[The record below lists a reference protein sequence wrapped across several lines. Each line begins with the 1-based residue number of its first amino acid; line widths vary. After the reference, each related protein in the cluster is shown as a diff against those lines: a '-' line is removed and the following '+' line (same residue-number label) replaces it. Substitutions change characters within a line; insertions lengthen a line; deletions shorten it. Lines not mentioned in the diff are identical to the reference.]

1 MKVLKFGGSS
11 VGSPNGIKNVKS
23 IIEGE
28 QLPCIVVVSA
38 FQGVT
43 DSLLNIFE
51 TAKRGDEEYT
61 TLINS
66 VAKTHKHFITSLFT
80 DTKQQNALFSYVDSI
95 FSDINET
102 AYKVFSKKSTNL
114 DEDRDSI
121 AGVGELLSSKI
132 ISAYIPGSS
141 VIDSREVI
149 KSTTCNKLPEVDFVT
164 TNKLAA
170 AKLKDIKGLV
180 IMPGYVAST
189 PSGAMTTLGRGG
201 SDYTASIIA
210 AAIEAD
216 ILEIWTD
223 VDGFMTAD
231 PKKVE
236 KAYTINSL
244 TYSEAMELSHF
255 GAKVIYSPTLRP
267 VYKNNIPILVKN
279 TFNPKAEGTIITQ
292 ESKDKSRSNIKGIS
306 SIDDIDL
313 ITIQGPSMVGVS
325 GVSARLFGVLAK
337 NNISVILITQASSE
351 YSISFAVRP
360 DDSDIASK
368 VIMEEFKQE
377 ISDDNG
383 LKVHV
388 EKNLSIIAIVGAR
401 MRHTPGVSATLFSSL
416 GKNGI
421 NTIAIAQGYSEL
433 NISVVIKK
441 DHLKKALNVVHDNFF
456 LSSYMEIN
464 LFVVGVGVVGGSL
477 LKQLTAQ
484 HDLLFNEHNLKVN
497 LLGVANYD
505 KMIIN
510 NEGIP
515 LAKYQQILEEQGE
528 VTDLDF
534 FISQIK
540 KFNRRNSVFVDC
552 TASADVAS
560 KYAEVLSSYTSIV
573 AANKIACS
581 SEYEYYHTL
590 KQIAYEKS
598 VKFMYETTVGAG
610 LPIIKTIQDLI
621 LSGDKILK
629 IEAVLSG
636 TLNFIF
642 NEISS
647 TMPLSKAIRRAREM
661 GYSEPDPRID
671 LSGTDVIRKILIL
684 AREAGYKLEKSDV
697 EVNNFLPADCF
708 EGSLDDFYAKVE
720 LLDKDFEEKRA
731 ALAAQGKRW
740 RFFATLDNG
749 KAKVGLVEIDIEH
762 PSYNLAGSNNII
774 IITTERYKELPM
786 VIKGYGAGA
795 AVTSAGV
802 FADLMRVMNV

>member
-1 MKVLKFGGSS
+1 MKVLNFGGSS

-28 QLPCIVVVSA
+28 KSPCIVVVSA

-43 DSLLNIFE
+43 DNLLNIFE

-66 VAKTHKHFITSLFT
+66 LAKTHKHFITTLFT

-102 AYKVFSKKSTNL
+102 AYKVFSKKSTSL

-132 ISAYIPGSS
+132 ISAFIPGSS
-141 VIDSREVI
+141 VIDSREII
-149 KSTTCNKLPEVDFVT
+149 KSTICNKLPEVDFVS

-210 AAIEAD
+210 AAIGAD

-292 ESKDKSRSNIKGIS
+292 ESKDKSRTNIKGIS

-505 KMIIN
+505 KMIID

-552 TASADVAS
+552 TESADVAS

-573 AANKIACS
+573 AANK
-581 SEYEYYHTL
+581 
-590 KQIAYEKS
+590 
-598 VKFMYETTVGAG
+598 
-610 LPIIKTIQDLI
+610 
-621 LSGDKILK
+621 
-629 IEAVLSG
+629 
-636 TLNFIF
+636 
-642 NEISS
+642 
-647 TMPLSKAIRRAREM
+647 
-661 GYSEPDPRID
+661 
-671 LSGTDVIRKILIL
+671 
-684 AREAGYKLEKSDV
+684 
-697 EVNNFLPADCF
+697 
-708 EGSLDDFYAKVE
+708 
-720 LLDKDFEEKRA
+720 
-731 ALAAQGKRW
+731 
-740 RFFATLDNG
+740 
-749 KAKVGLVEIDIEH
+749 
-762 PSYNLAGSNNII
+762 
-774 IITTERYKELPM
+774 
-786 VIKGYGAGA
+786 
-795 AVTSAGV
+795 
-802 FADLMRVMNV
+802 

>member
-28 QLPCIVVVSA
+28 KSPCIVVVSA

-43 DSLLNIFE
+43 DNLLNIFE

-66 VAKTHKHFITSLFT
+66 LAKTHKHFITTLFT

-132 ISAYIPGSS
+132 ISAFIPGSS
-141 VIDSREVI
+141 VIDSREII
-149 KSTTCNKLPEVDFVT
+149 KSTICNKLPEVDFVT

-210 AAIEAD
+210 AAIGAD

-505 KMIIN
+505 KMIID

>member
-1 MKVLKFGGSS
+1 
-11 VGSPNGIKNVKS
+11 
-23 IIEGE
+23 
-28 QLPCIVVVSA
+28 
-38 FQGVT
+38 
-43 DSLLNIFE
+43 
-51 TAKRGDEEYT
+51 
-61 TLINS
+61 
-66 VAKTHKHFITSLFT
+66 
-80 DTKQQNALFSYVDSI
+80 
-95 FSDINET
+95 
-102 AYKVFSKKSTNL
+102 
-114 DEDRDSI
+114 
-121 AGVGELLSSKI
+121 
-132 ISAYIPGSS
+132 
-141 VIDSREVI
+141 
-149 KSTTCNKLPEVDFVT
+149 
-164 TNKLAA
+164 
-170 AKLKDIKGLV
+170 
-180 IMPGYVAST
+180 
-189 PSGAMTTLGRGG
+189 
-201 SDYTASIIA
+201 
-210 AAIEAD
+210 
-216 ILEIWTD
+216 
-223 VDGFMTAD
+223 
-231 PKKVE
+231 
-236 KAYTINSL
+236 
-244 TYSEAMELSHF
+244 
-255 GAKVIYSPTLRP
+255 
-267 VYKNNIPILVKN
+267 
-279 TFNPKAEGTIITQ
+279 
-292 ESKDKSRSNIKGIS
+292 
-306 SIDDIDL
+306 
-313 ITIQGPSMVGVS
+313 
-325 GVSARLFGVLAK
+325 K

-360 DDSDIASK
+360 DDSDIASR

-484 HDLLFNEHNLKVN
+484 QDLLFNEHNLKVN

-505 KMIIN
+505 KMIID

-552 TASADVAS
+552 TASAEVAS

>member
-28 QLPCIVVVSA
+28 KSPCIVVVSA

-43 DSLLNIFE
+43 DNLLNIFE

-66 VAKTHKHFITSLFT
+66 LAKTHKHFITTLFT

-132 ISAYIPGSS
+132 ISAFIPGSS
-141 VIDSREVI
+141 VIDSREII
-149 KSTTCNKLPEVDFVT
+149 KSTICNKLPEVDFVT

-210 AAIEAD
+210 AAIGAD

-505 KMIIN
+505 KMIID

-552 TASADVAS
+552 TASAEVAS

>member
-28 QLPCIVVVSA
+28 KSPCIVVVSA

-43 DSLLNIFE
+43 DNLLNIFE

-66 VAKTHKHFITSLFT
+66 LAKTHKHFITTLFT

-132 ISAYIPGSS
+132 ISAFIPGSS
-141 VIDSREVI
+141 VIDSREII
-149 KSTTCNKLPEVDFVT
+149 KSTICNKLPEVDFVS

-210 AAIEAD
+210 AAIGAD

-223 VDGFMTAD
+223 VEGFMTAD

-505 KMIIN
+505 KMIID

>member
-66 VAKTHKHFITSLFT
+66 VAKTHKHFITTLFT
-80 DTKQQNALFSYVDSI
+80 DTKLQNALSSYVDSI

-102 AYKVFSKKSTNL
+102 AYRVFSKKSANL

-121 AGVGELLSSKI
+121 LGVGELLSSKI
-132 ISAYIPGSS
+132 ISAYIPGSTI
-141 VIDSREVI
+141 IDSREI
-149 KSTTCNKLPEVDFVT
+149 IRSTTCNNLPEIDFAT

-170 AKLKDIKGLV
+170 AKLKDISGLV

-210 AAIEAD
+210 AAIGAD

-306 SIDDIDL
+306 SIDDVDL

-325 GVSARLFGVLAK
+325 GISARLFGILAK

-360 DDSDIASK
+360 DDSEIASK
-368 VIMEEFKQE
+368 AIMEEFKQE

-383 LKVHV
+383 LKLHV

-484 HDLLFNEHNLKVN
+484 HDLLFNEH
-497 LLGVANYD
+497 
-505 KMIIN
+505 
-510 NEGIP
+510 
-515 LAKYQQILEEQGE
+515 
-528 VTDLDF
+528 
-534 FISQIK
+534 
-540 KFNRRNSVFVDC
+540 
-552 TASADVAS
+552 
-560 KYAEVLSSYTSIV
+560 
-573 AANKIACS
+573 
-581 SEYEYYHTL
+581 
-590 KQIAYEKS
+590 
-598 VKFMYETTVGAG
+598 
-610 LPIIKTIQDLI
+610 
-621 LSGDKILK
+621 
-629 IEAVLSG
+629 
-636 TLNFIF
+636 
-642 NEISS
+642 
-647 TMPLSKAIRRAREM
+647 
-661 GYSEPDPRID
+661 
-671 LSGTDVIRKILIL
+671 
-684 AREAGYKLEKSDV
+684 
-697 EVNNFLPADCF
+697 
-708 EGSLDDFYAKVE
+708 
-720 LLDKDFEEKRA
+720 
-731 ALAAQGKRW
+731 
-740 RFFATLDNG
+740 
-749 KAKVGLVEIDIEH
+749 
-762 PSYNLAGSNNII
+762 
-774 IITTERYKELPM
+774 
-786 VIKGYGAGA
+786 
-795 AVTSAGV
+795 
-802 FADLMRVMNV
+802 